1 MKHAEKKHEDGE
13 ELFMQEDEA
22 KEQGTPKRSPE
33 IINAQIELKELEK
46 QREAAATK
54 LQSVQ
59 RARMSRRIVIARLK
73 EAQGRAEREE
83 EAEKDKSE
91 ILQYDLEKRL
101 AKEELVTLQMLREA
115 AAIKL
120 QSLQRARMSRR
131 TLLFSQMEEGIKG
144 LSAVKLRKEKQVQD
158 IAKEEESRAQIE
170 LKELEK
176 QREAAAIK
184 LQSAQRALIAR
195 KSMTVKLKKNQ
206 GRECQHKRNENDMKS
221 STMYH
226 IQAQAKAQVELE
238 KLQKLQEAAATKLQS
253 LQRGRIS
260 RKTIRL
266 EQEHSRAQIEEAEKQ
281 KQEQVVEKLR
291 RDMEEREAQA
301 ELEQL
306 QKLQERAAIKLQ
318 SLQRAYS
325 SRLLVI
331 AKRKNNIMR
340 DEEEN
345 RHAYDERREED
356 EHTAKAERLHHE
368 EAVIKLQCLWRV
380 YASRRS
386 AKAKRKAKEQTAED
400 ERLRIEEEEERRVQ
414 AELKRSRELR
424 EAAATKIQS
433 LRRVLM
439 SRKAATKK
447 RQLKALEESESQKR
461 SLARQTEIE
470 EYHKVQSAAA
480 TKFQS
485 LVRGHLSR
493 KIFVSNQKEAKSKS
507 MAELVES
514 NTNLRREEE
523 QKARAELEQIHK
535 LEEAAAT
542 KLQSLYRAKAS
553 RKKVAA
559 LRRDI
564 AKVVED
570 LEAERKFAEEAEKY
584 RKEAERLR
592 QEESANSL
600 ENMPPVS
607 TPVKVIKKASLVTV
621 SVKQLNASRS
631 KGNERSS
638 QDGVADSNDPHSRS
652 PSSVR
657 EYCSYDSRDD
667 NDDYS
672 YSSLHQIIVQ
682 LLLLL

>member
-1 MKHAEKKHEDGE
+1 
-13 ELFMQEDEA
+13 
-22 KEQGTPKRSPE
+22 
-33 IINAQIELKELEK
+33 
-46 QREAAATK
+46 
-54 LQSVQ
+54 
-59 RARMSRRIVIARLK
+59 MSRRIVIARLK

-325 SRLLVI
+325 SRLLV

-461 SLARQTEIE
+461 RLARQTEIE

-485 LVRGHLSR
+485 LVRDISR
-493 KIFVSNQKEAKSKS
+493 KISSPTGRKQNR
-507 MAELVES
+507 
-514 NTNLRREEE
+514 NLW
-523 QKARAELEQIHK
+523 L
-535 LEEAAAT
+535 
-542 KLQSLYRAKAS
+542 S
-553 RKKVAA
+553 
-559 LRRDI
+559 
-564 AKVVED
+564 
-570 LEAERKFAEEAEKY
+570 
-584 RKEAERLR
+584 
-592 QEESANSL
+592 
-600 ENMPPVS
+600 
-607 TPVKVIKKASLVTV
+607 
-621 SVKQLNASRS
+621 
-631 KGNERSS
+631 
-638 QDGVADSNDPHSRS
+638 
-652 PSSVR
+652 
-657 EYCSYDSRDD
+657 
-667 NDDYS
+667 
-672 YSSLHQIIVQ
+672 
-682 LLLLL
+682 